1 MGELT
6 AVDSQLLGA
15 VALQIDGN
23 GSELVPSGWGK
34 IVHRLCK
41 PNLLVCRERGWVRWD
56 FRETVGGS
64 PLSSVYLGIG
74 IKEIC
79 DISLMCL
86 DIMSLLGGEY

>member
-41 PNLLVCRERGWVRWD
+41 PNLLVCRERS
-56 FRETVGGS
+56 EYVGISERLWAGLHY
-64 PLSSVYLGIG
+64 PVYIWEL
-74 IKEIC
+74 E
-79 DISLMCL
+79 
-86 DIMSLLGGEY
+86 